1 MAMSQQPVSV
11 NCVGQIAMIRQAA
24 RPAGLFL
31 ATSFLAAFA
40 ASGALADSAGATFSQ
55 GNKFTEQ
62 TGEALYA
69 NVCQACHMDQGQGA
83 IGAGRYPPLAKD
95 ANLEVGGHPVTIVVH
110 GQNAM
115 PPVGQMMSDEQVAAV
130 VNYVRTNFGNDYTDA
145 VTAQDVAG
153 QR

>member
-1 MAMSQQPVSV
+1 MSQQSVSA

-31 ATSFLAAFA
+31 ATSLCIASAV
-40 ASGALADSAGATFSQ
+40 SGAFADSAGATFSQ
-55 GNKFTEQ
+55 GNNFTEQ

-83 IGAGRYPPLAKD
+83 IGAGRYPALAKD
-95 ANLEVGGHPVTIVVH
+95 ENLEAGRLSRDPRAAWPERH
-110 GQNAM
+110 AA
-115 PPVGQMMSDEQVAAV
+115 VGQMMSDEQVAAV
-130 VNYVRTNFGNDYTDA
+130 VNYVRTNFGNNYTDA
-145 VTAQDVAG
+145 VTTQDVAD

>member
-1 MAMSQQPVSV
+1 MSQQPVSV

-24 RPAGLFL
+24 RPASLFL
-31 ATSFLAAFA
+31 ATSFLTAFA

-55 GNKFTEQ
+55 GSKFTEQ

-69 NVCQACHMDQGQGA
+69 NVCQACHLDQAQGA
-83 IGAGRYPPLAKD
+83 IGAGRYPALAKD
-95 ANLEVGGHPVTIVVH
+95 ENLAASGYPITLVLH

-130 VNYVRTNFGNDYTDA
+130 VNYVRTNFGNNYTDA
-145 VTAQDVAG
+145 VTAQDVAD